1 MQRLLR
7 RLPLVLAMTGSLIAC
22 GNDSPTET
30 DSLSGTYNATTL
42 RITPTGQASIDAL
55 TQGGSMTLVINDSRS
70 TGGSLTLPTAVTG
83 GAALTAS
90 MAGTAVQTGGTIR
103 FQQSADTF
111 VRDLTFT
118 VGAGVLTVTDQAA
131 GSARF
136 TITLTRQ

>member
-1 MQRLLR
+1 
-7 RLPLVLAMTGSLIAC
+7 MTGSFIAC
-22 GNDSPTET
+22 GNDSPTES
-30 DSLSGTYNATTL
+30 DGLSGTYIATTL

-55 TQGGSMTLVINDSRS
+55 AQGGSMTVVINDNRS
-70 TGGSLTLPTAVTG
+70 TGGSLTLPAVVTG

-90 MAGTAVQTGGTIR
+90 LAGTAVQTGGTIR
-103 FQQSADTF
+103 FQHSADTF

-136 TITLTRQ
+136 TIRLSRQ